1 MWFILKPE
9 PKPTQT
15 PAQLQLH
22 ELQELHR
29 RKVYQEALVI
39 EKKKKLFKAKP
50 QYTGT
55 QQGLKKQT
63 KKNKTK

>member
-29 RKVYQEALVI
+29 SKVYQEALI
-39 EKKKKLFKAKP
+39 IKKKKLFKAKP

-63 KKNKTK
+63 KKKTK

>member
-22 ELQELHR
+22 ELQKLHR
-29 RKVYQEALVI
+29 SKVYQEALI
-39 EKKKKLFKAKP
+39 IKKKINFLKP
-50 QYTGT
+50 NLNT
-55 QQGLKKQT
+55 QEHNKDS
-63 KKNKTK
+63 KNKRKKKTK